1 MSTFPE
7 YESVESFA
15 QYLLDDERDSFNLG
29 EAHMVAKAT
38 GVSNLTVVR
47 ELTEGYGF
55 TLIPPSTPK
64 AVRGF
69 TANSHNRWEG
79 NPGAGGGGGDSL
91 TGFAGREG

>member
-1 MSTFPE
+1 MSTLPE
-7 YESVESFA
+7 YASTEAFA
-15 QYLLDDERDSFNLG
+15 TFLLDDERESFTLG
-29 EAHMVAKAT
+29 EAHLVAKAT

-47 ELTEGYGF
+47 ELTDYGF
-55 TLIPPSTPK
+55 TLIPPSSPK
-64 AVRGF
+64 PVRGF